1 VQDHAE
7 RQIYSIEAVARMQR
21 CPVDPETFLRV
32 RPQASIKTVNGLNR
46 RLRAGFPGAFK
57 IPGDRQW
64 SIDLVTYDQE
74 VNKMLNSSVEQAKAE
89 SRSALPDNLLNMVN
103 NDSVVEKVL
112 RKLAAN
118 G

>member
-1 VQDHAE
+1 
-7 RQIYSIEAVARMQR
+7 
-21 CPVDPETFLRV
+21 
-32 RPQASIKTVNGLNR
+32 
-46 RLRAGFPGAFK
+46 
-57 IPGDRQW
+57 
-64 SIDLVTYDQE
+64 
-74 VNKMLNSSVEQAKAE
+74 MLNSSVEQAKAE